1 MEPRPRVSESFL
13 LIPYPYITK
22 TTPLMPN
29 IQIVV
34 HRDIYIYVYIYR
46 YIRNMYVR
54 RVLGFKI
61 RGGDY

>member
-1 MEPRPRVSESFL
+1 MEPRPRVSESL
-13 LIPYPYITK
+13 PLIPYPYITK

-46 YIRNMYVR
+46 YIRN
-54 RVLGFKI
+54 I
-61 RGGDY
+61 